1 MTSGQ
6 VRVYTTTFCGY
17 CVMAKRLLKRESIP
31 YTEINLDGDRA
42 GRQELVKMSGGL
54 RTVPQ
59 IFVGEAHVG
68 GYDQL
73 AKLHRRGELDP
84 QLVEQGVQR
93 A

>member
-6 VRVYTTTFCGY
+6 VKVYTTTFCGY
-17 CVMAKRLLKRESIP
+17 CVMAKRLLKGERIP
-31 YTEINLDGDRA
+31 YTEINLDGDHA
-42 GRQELVKMSGGL
+42 GRQELVQMSGGL

-59 IFVGEAHVG
+59 IFVGDVHVG

-73 AKLHRRGELDP
+73 AKLHRKGKLDP
-84 QLVEQGVQR
+84 LLQEQGVQR